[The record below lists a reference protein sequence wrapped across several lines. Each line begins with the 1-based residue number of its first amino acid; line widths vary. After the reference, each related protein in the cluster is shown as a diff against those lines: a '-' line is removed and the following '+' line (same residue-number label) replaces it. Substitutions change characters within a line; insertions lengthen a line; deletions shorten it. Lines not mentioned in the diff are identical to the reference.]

1 MRRVP
6 PMANKETS
14 NFKQALN
21 ELLAGKITT
30 DEPAKTEPVKAEP
43 VKKEEPKP
51 AVTSTFFK
59 EESAEDIV
67 NQIQSDIFSEPA
79 AAADEGEETV
89 ISKTV
94 VIEGNVRTTSKLTIN
109 GEVTGNVIS
118 TADLVITGKVGGS
131 IQGSRIKLNQC
142 EINDTVTATSEIV
155 ISPNSVINGDV
166 KAGTIVSEGSINGN
180 ISADSVTLSNS
191 SKTVGD
197 ISCKTIRIHEGAS
210 LKGKLETI

>member
-1 MRRVP
+1 
-6 PMANKETS
+6 MANKETS

-30 DEPAKTEPVKAEP
+30 DEPVKETVAAPVKTEPEKAP
-43 VKKEEPKP
+43 
-51 AVTSTFFK
+51 VTSSIFK
-59 EESAEDIV
+59 EETAEEIV

-79 AAADEGEETV
+79 APVDTTEETV
-89 ISKTV
+89 ISKSV
-94 VIEGNVRTTSKLTIN
+94 VIEGNVRTTSKLTIK

-131 IQGSRIKLNQC
+131 IQGSTIRLSQC
-142 EINDTVTATSEIV
+142 EINDTVTATSEIL

-166 KAGTIVSEGSINGN
+166 KAGTIVSEGTINGN
-180 ISADSVTLSNS
+180 INADSVTLANS
-191 SKTVGD
+191 SRTVGD
-197 ISCKTIRIHEGAS
+197 ISCKTIRINEGAS

>member
-1 MRRVP
+1 
-6 PMANKETS
+6 MANKETS

-30 DEPAKTEPVKAEP
+30 DEPAAAPVKTEPAKAEAPKAEP
-43 VKKEEPKP
+43 VKP
-51 AVTSTFFK
+51 AVTSGIFK
-59 EESAEDIV
+59 EESAADIV
-67 NQIQSDIFSEPA
+67 NQIQSDIFSEPVTT
-79 AAADEGEETV
+79 ADAGEETV
-89 ISKTV
+89 ISKSV

-131 IQGSRIKLNQC
+131 IQGSRIRLSQC

-166 KAGTIVSEGSINGN
+166 KAGTIVSEGAINGN
-180 ISADSVTLSNS
+180 IDADSVTLANS

-197 ISCKTIRIHEGAS
+197 ITCKTIRINEGAS

>member
-1 MRRVP
+1 
-6 PMANKETS
+6 MANRETS

-30 DEPAKTEPVKAEP
+30 DEPVNEKPKAEEVKAEAPKAEP
-43 VKKEEPKP
+43 V
-51 AVTSTFFK
+51 TSSIFK
-59 EESAEDIV
+59 EESAQDIV

-79 AAADEGEETV
+79 APVDPTEETV
-89 ISKTV
+89 ISKSV
-94 VIEGNVRTTSKLTIN
+94 VIEGNVRTTSKLTIR

-131 IQGSRIKLNQC
+131 IQGSKIKLSQC
-142 EINDTVTATSEIV
+142 EINDTVTATSEII

-166 KAGTIVSEGSINGN
+166 KAGMIVSEGTINGN
-180 ISADSVTLSNS
+180 IDADSVTLANS

-197 ISCKTIRIHEGAS
+197 ITCKTIRINEGAS

>member
-1 MRRVP
+1 
-6 PMANKETS
+6 MANKETS

-30 DEPAKTEPVKAEP
+30 DEPVAEP
-43 VKKEEPKP
+43 AKKEEISAQPEK
-51 AVTSTFFK
+51 ATVTSNIFK

-79 AAADEGEETV
+79 APVNSAEETV
-89 ISKTV
+89 ISKSV
-94 VIEGNVRTTSKLTIN
+94 VIEGNIRTTSKLTIN

-118 TADLVITGKVGGS
+118 TAALVITGKVGGS
-131 IQGSRIKLNQC
+131 IQGSTIKLNQC

-155 ISPNSVINGDV
+155 ISPNSIINGDV
-166 KAGTIVSEGSINGN
+166 KAGTVVSEGTINGN

-197 ISCKTIRIHEGAS
+197 ISCKTISISGGAS

>member
-1 MRRVP
+1 
-6 PMANKETS
+6 MANKETS

-30 DEPAKTEPVKAEP
+30 DEPAAAPKAEP
-43 VKKEEPKP
+43 VKEETKP
-51 AVTSTFFK
+51 VTSSVFK
-59 EESAEDIV
+59 EESAEEIV
-67 NQIQSDIFSEPA
+67 NQIQSDIFSETAPA
-79 AAADEGEETV
+79 DNGEETV
-89 ISKTV
+89 ISKSV
-94 VIEGNVRTTSKLTIN
+94 VIEGNVRTTSKLTIR

-131 IQGSRIKLNQC
+131 IQGSKIKLSQC

-166 KAGTIVSEGSINGN
+166 KAGTIVSEGTINGN
-180 ISADSVTLSNS
+180 IDADSVTLANS

-197 ISCKTIRIHEGAS
+197 ITCKTIRINEGAS

>member
-1 MRRVP
+1 
-6 PMANKETS
+6 MANKETS

-30 DEPAKTEPVKAEP
+30 DEPAPKAAPAAEP
-43 VKKEEPKP
+43 VKTEPAKAP
-51 AVTSTFFK
+51 VSSSIFK
-59 EESAEDIV
+59 EEESAADIV
-67 NQIQSDIFSEPA
+67 NQIQSNIFSEPA
-79 AAADEGEETV
+79 TPAYEGEETV
-89 ISKTV
+89 ISKNV
-94 VIEGNVRTTSKLTIN
+94 VIEGNVRTTSKLTIK

-131 IQGSRIKLNQC
+131 IQGSRIRLSQC

-166 KAGTIVSEGSINGN
+166 KGGTVISEGTINGN
-180 ISADSVTLSNS
+180 VNADGVTLASS

-197 ISCKTIRIHEGAS
+197 ISCKTIRISEGAS

>member
-1 MRRVP
+1 
-6 PMANKETS
+6 MANRETS

-30 DEPAKTEPVKAEP
+30 DEPVNEKPKAEEAETEAPKAEP
-43 VKKEEPKP
+43 V
-51 AVTSTFFK
+51 TSGIFK
-59 EESAEDIV
+59 EESAQDIV

-79 AAADEGEETV
+79 APVDPTEETV
-89 ISKTV
+89 ISKSV
-94 VIEGNVRTTSKLTIN
+94 VIEGNVRTTSKLTIK

-131 IQGSRIKLNQC
+131 IQGSKIKLSQC
-142 EINDTVTATSEIV
+142 EINDTVTATSEIL

-166 KAGTIVSEGSINGN
+166 KAGMIVSEGTINGN
-180 ISADSVTLSNS
+180 IDADSVTLANS

-197 ISCKTIRIHEGAS
+197 ITCKTIRINEGAS

>member
-1 MRRVP
+1 
-6 PMANKETS
+6 MANKETS

-30 DEPAKTEPVKAEP
+30 DEPTPAAEPAKAEP
-43 VKKEEPKP
+43 V
-51 AVTSTFFK
+51 TSDIFK
-59 EESAEDIV
+59 EESAAEIV

-79 AAADEGEETV
+79 TVSNDSEETV
-89 ISKTV
+89 ISKSV
-94 VIEGNVRTTSKLTIN
+94 VIEGNVRTTSKLTIM

-131 IQGSRIKLNQC
+131 IQGSKIRLSQC
-142 EINDTVTATSEIV
+142 EINDTVTATSEILV
-155 ISPNSVINGDV
+155 SPNSVINGDV
-166 KAGTIVSEGSINGN
+166 KAGVIVSEGCITGN
-180 ISADSVTLSNS
+180 IDADSVTLANS

-197 ISCKTIRIHEGAS
+197 IKCKTIRINEGAS